1 MTEERRWFG
10 KSKMEK
16 LSFYKFGVGIEL
28 RMIDKCLD
36 ILQNHFEALLG
47 IDVWVCGEFP

>member
-1 MTEERRWFG
+1 
-10 KSKMEK
+10 MEK

-47 IDVWVCGEFP
+47 IDIWVCGEFP